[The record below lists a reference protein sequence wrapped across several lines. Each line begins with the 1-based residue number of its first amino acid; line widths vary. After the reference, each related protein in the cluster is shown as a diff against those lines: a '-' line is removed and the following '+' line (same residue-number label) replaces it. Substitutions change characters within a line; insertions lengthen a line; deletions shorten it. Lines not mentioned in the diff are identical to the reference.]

1 MYMYSGFVSHKPAR
15 ITRKGQ
21 ESTLNIMAVMIVM
34 SVVFLY
40 VFYITEGGKVE
51 SSKIFADQK
60 KYKYAEIVLSDM
72 YYVTPDGHS
81 NTLTEIIGISEEFGN
96 PSRGYEYQS
105 MYSFV
110 QPKIILKQYFD
121 ITLQDYHYYFFIEN
135 GGKKT
140 QEINSLED
148 ADSQI
153 MSHMISIPLPV
164 SGHSVFAYLYIW

>member
-1 MYMYSGFVSHKPAR
+1 MYSCFARKKATLPA
-15 ITRKGQ
+15 RKGQ

-40 VFYITEGGKVE
+40 VFYITEGGKIE

-60 KYKYAEIVLSDM
+60 KYKYAEIVLSDL
-72 YYVTPDGHS
+72 YYVTPDGHRD
-81 NTLTEIIGISEEFGN
+81 TLTEIIGMSEEFGN

-110 QPKIILKQYFD
+110 QPKVILKQYFD
-121 ITLQDYHYYFFIEN
+121 STLQDYHYYFFIEN
-135 GGKKT
+135 SGKKT
-140 QEINSLED
+140 LEINSLED

-153 MSHMISIPLPV
+153 MSHVIAIPLPV
-164 SGHSVFAYLYIW
+164 SGRSVFAYLYVW